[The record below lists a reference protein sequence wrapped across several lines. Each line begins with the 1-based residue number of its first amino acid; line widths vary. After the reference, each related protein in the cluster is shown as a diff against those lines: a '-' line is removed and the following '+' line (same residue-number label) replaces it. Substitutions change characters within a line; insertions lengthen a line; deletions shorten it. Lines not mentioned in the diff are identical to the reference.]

1 MLAVL
6 SIVCGLLALV
16 GVPDVEVYFWSKSP
30 VVSSEGQIAWV
41 ISWLVI
47 LIILIVLITKE
58 SKNND
63 K

>member
-6 SIVCGLLALV
+6 SIVFGLLVLA
-16 GVPDVEVYFWSKSP
+16 GVPNDEVIFWISNP
-30 VVSSEGQIAWV
+30 IVSSEGQITW
-41 ISWLVI
+41 IIGWLVI
-47 LIILIVLITKE
+47 FIILIVLIIKE

>member
-6 SIVCGLLALV
+6 SIVFGLLALA
-16 GVPDVEVYFWSKSP
+16 GVPNVEVIFWSSNP
-30 VVSSEGQIAWV
+30 IVSSEGQIAW
-41 ISWLVI
+41 IIGWLVI
-47 LIILIVLITKE
+47 FIILIVLIIKK